1 MDNLIMKKSTKEL
14 IKIHCGMS
22 IVYFAIG
29 LLFYLGWCGLVNIQP
44 FTHKTLKAQL
54 NGNCENGLQI
64 KGYCCTSQEQF
75 ESGDCTK

>member
-1 MDNLIMKKSTKEL
+1 
-14 IKIHCGMS
+14 MS
-22 IVYFAIG
+22 ILKQAPWYFFLFMGLTIG
-29 LLFYLGWCGLVNIQP
+29 LFFYLGWCGLVNIQP